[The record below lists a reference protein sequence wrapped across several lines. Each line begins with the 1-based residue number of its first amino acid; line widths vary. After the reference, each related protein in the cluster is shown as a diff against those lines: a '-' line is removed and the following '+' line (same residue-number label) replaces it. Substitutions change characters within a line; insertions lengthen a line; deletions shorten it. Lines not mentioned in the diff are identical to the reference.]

1 MFWYNTEPVTEW
13 QAKLNAYL
21 AERARA
27 GLLRRLRGVTARAGA
42 ECTIDGRACV
52 NFASNDYL
60 GFADDPVT
68 REGALHAVRDWGTG
82 AGAARLISGDYALVR
97 ELEELLAAWKGVE
110 AALVF
115 PSGYMANLGA
125 IAALAGPDDTVVVD
139 RLAHASLIDG
149 ARLSG
154 ATVRVFPHN
163 DAARL
168 DEILRRPRSGS
179 VLVVTESVF
188 SMDGDCAPLV
198 ELVAC
203 CRRHGAMLLVDEAH
217 ALGVY
222 GGGRGCV
229 AAAGLTGA
237 VDIVVG
243 TLSKALGS
251 QGGFVA
257 GSRAL
262 IETLV
267 NRARAFVYTT
277 GIAPAAVGAA
287 RAALQELMRSSARVE
302 RLWENVRRWR
312 AAVAGVPVRGD
323 GPICPVITG
332 SAGAAVALAERLGAA
347 GYYAPAIRPPTVPRG
362 TSRVRI
368 TLSAAHTPAQ
378 LDGMAAE
385 LRHARMELMK
395 ENNVMDVHD

>member
-1 MFWYNTEPVTEW
+1 MRPETDL
-13 QAKLNAYL
+13 QAELGAYL
-21 AERARA
+21 AARE
-27 GLLRRLRGVTARAGA
+27 GEGMLRRRRRVTARTGMV
-42 ECTIDGRACV
+42 CTIEGRACV

-60 GFADDPVT
+60 GFADDDVT
-68 REGALHAVRDWGTG
+68 REGALRAVRDWGTG

-125 IAALAGPDDTVVVD
+125 LAALAGPEDTVVLD

-149 ARLSG
+149 ARLSR
-154 ATVRVFPHN
+154 ATARVFPHN
-163 DAARL
+163 DVARL
-168 DEILRRPRSGS
+168 DEILGRLRKGSGR
-179 VLVVTESVF
+179 VVVATESVF
-188 SMDGDCAPLV
+188 SMDGDCAPLA

-203 CRRHGAMLLVDEAH
+203 CQRHGAVLLVDEAH

-237 VDIVVG
+237 VDVIVG

-257 GSRAL
+257 GTRAL

-287 RAALQELMRSSARVE
+287 RAAVEELMRSSARVE

-312 AAVAGVPVRGD
+312 AGVGDVGVRGE
-323 GPICPVITG
+323 GPICPVMTWR
-332 SAGAAVALAERLGAA
+332 ADAAVELGERLMGA

-362 TSRVRI
+362 AARVRVTI
-368 TLSAAHTPAQ
+368 SAAHTAAQ
-378 LDGMAAE
+378 LDGMAAAVRSALAGLKNE
-385 LRHARMELMK
+385 CNEMEL
-395 ENNVMDVHD
+395 ND

>member
-1 MFWYNTEPVTEW
+1 MWYNTEPVIEL
-13 QAKLNAYL
+13 QAQLNAYL
-21 AERARA
+21 AERASA
-27 GLLRRLRGVTARAGA
+27 GLLRRLRCVTARAGV
-42 ECTIDGRACV
+42 ECMIDGRACV

-68 REGALHAVRDWGTG
+68 REGALQAVRDWGTG

-115 PSGYMANLGA
+115 PSGYMANVGA

-163 DAARL
+163 DAGRL

-179 VLVVTESVF
+179 VLVATESVF
-188 SMDGDCAPLV
+188 SMDGDCAPLA

-257 GSRAL
+257 GTRVL

-287 RAALQELMRSSARVE
+287 RAALQELMRSSVRVE

-312 AAVAGVPVRGD
+312 AAVADVPVRGS

-332 SAGAAVALAERLGAA
+332 SAGAAEALAERLGAA

-362 TSRVRI
+362 EARVRI
-368 TLSAAHTPAQ
+368 TVSAVHTGAQ
-378 LDGMAAE
+378 VDGMAAV
-385 LRHARMELMK
+385 LRNAQAALAD
-395 ENNVMDVHD
+395 ENNAMDIHD

>member
-1 MFWYNTEPVTEW
+1 MRPSLEAE
-13 QAKLNAYL
+13 LGAYL
-21 AERARA
+21 AVREEE
-27 GLLRRLRGVTARAGA
+27 GMLRRRRRVTARAGMV
-42 ECTIDGRACV
+42 CTIEGRACV

-60 GFADDPVT
+60 GFADDEVT
-68 REGALHAVRDWGTG
+68 REGALRAVRDWGTG

-115 PSGYMANLGA
+115 PSGYMANVGA
-125 IAALAGPDDTVVVD
+125 LAALAGPEDTVVLD

-149 ARLSG
+149 ARLSR

-163 DAARL
+163 DVARL
-168 DEILRRPRSGS
+168 DEILGRLGRRGGR
-179 VLVVTESVF
+179 VVVATESVF
-188 SMDGDCAPLV
+188 SMDGDCAPLA

-203 CRRHGAMLLVDEAH
+203 CRRHGAELLVDEAH

-237 VDIVVG
+237 VDVIVG

-262 IETLV
+262 IEALV

-287 RAALQELMRSSARVE
+287 RAAVEELMRSSARVE

-312 AAVAGVPVRGD
+312 AGVRDRAVRGE
-323 GPICPVITG
+323 GPICPVMTWR
-332 SAGAAVALAERLGAA
+332 AEAAVELGERLMRA
-347 GYYAPAIRPPTVPRG
+347 GYYAPAIRPPTVPQG
-362 TSRVRI
+362 AARVRVTI
-368 TLSAAHTPAQ
+368 SAAHTAAQ
-378 LDGMAAE
+378 LDGMAAAVRNALAGLKNE
-385 LRHARMELMK
+385 CNEMER
-395 ENNVMDVHD
+395 DD